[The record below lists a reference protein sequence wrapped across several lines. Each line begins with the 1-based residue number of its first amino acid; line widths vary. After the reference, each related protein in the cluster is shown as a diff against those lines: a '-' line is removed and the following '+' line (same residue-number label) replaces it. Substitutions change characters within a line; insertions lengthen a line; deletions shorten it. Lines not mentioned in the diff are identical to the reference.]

1 MKLLYTLGNFV
12 HSGHQILFYT
22 INSQNENTEDYQKLA
37 EHTFAASFGPKNG
50 IFNPP
55 EDIGEVDP
63 PEVGDVIWTN
73 TSGNQYIA
81 SGIWRETPDGPI
93 DFNALR
99 LICKSVERKA
109 KELSQRYVS
118 MPLITEDLDIW
129 NFVYPIIEE
138 AMPNV
143 QVIVHIPTEEQL
155 LLALA
160 QIGGE
165 INSFQQNRPLI
176 RFSQNNPN
184 SDK

>member
-12 HSGHQILFYT
+12 HSGQQIIFYT
-22 INSQNENTEDYQKLA
+22 INAKNENAEDYQILA
-37 EHTFAASFGPKNG
+37 ESTFAASFAPKNG
-50 IFNPP
+50 LFNPP
-55 EDIGEVDP
+55 EGTDKVDP
-63 PEVGDVIWTN
+63 PAVGDVIWTH

-138 AMPNV
+138 SMSDV
-143 QVIVHIPTEEQL
+143 QVIVHIPLEETL
-155 LLALA
+155 LEVLDH
-160 QIGGE
+160 IGGE
-165 INSFQQNRPLI
+165 INSFQQNRPII
-176 RFSQNNPN
+176 RFAQS
-184 SDK
+184 SDD

>member
-22 INSQNENTEDYQKLA
+22 INAQNENTEEYQKLA
-37 EHTFAASFGPKNG
+37 EHTFSASFAPKNG
-50 IFNPP
+50 LFNPP
-55 EDIGEVDP
+55 ENTDPADP
-63 PEVGDVIWTN
+63 PAISDVIWTH

-138 AMPNV
+138 SMPDV
-143 QVIVHIPTEEQL
+143 QVIVHIPLEEKIIEVL
-155 LLALA
+155 DH
-160 QIGGE
+160 IGGE
-165 INSFQQNRPLI
+165 INAFQQERPII
-176 RFSQNNPN
+176 RFAQNNPN